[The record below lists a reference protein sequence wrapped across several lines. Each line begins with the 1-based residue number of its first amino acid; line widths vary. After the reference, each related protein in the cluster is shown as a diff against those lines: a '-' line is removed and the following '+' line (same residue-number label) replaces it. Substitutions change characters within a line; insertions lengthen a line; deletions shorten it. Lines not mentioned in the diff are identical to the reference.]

1 MNVSA
6 TYKCAQRTGEAPLA
20 DAWRN
25 ASKEGGSV
33 SNQPGKER
41 CRGTCERVH
50 VILSMSYQHLEG
62 KPPAASTAHATQ

>member
-25 ASKEGGSV
+25 ASKEGASLTSQGRSV
-33 SNQPGKER
+33 VAE
-41 CRGTCERVH
+41 H
-50 VILSMSYQHLEG
+50 VSASM
-62 KPPAASTAHATQ
+62 